1 MVLHHAEAVRIF
13 VFTSHR
19 NLFSMC
25 FKSFGF
31 SSIAEDLYTD
41 LDKFKTFY
49 RTNKS
54 KGRIIFK
61 RHINLYLRL
70 FFFHRIV
77 TIYYNIWSLR
87 FILLDKKNHNN

>member
-1 MVLHHAEAVRIF
+1 MKSCKVVRTIFVLNFEENNDMVLHHIEAVRIF

-70 FFFHRIV
+70 FFFSQNR
-77 TIYYNIWSLR
+77 
-87 FILLDKKNHNN
+87 